1 MTQRAVFTRDRIVE
15 AAVTL
20 TREQGWAAVTARN
33 IAKQLSSSTMPIYSS
48 LKSMDEIEREVRR
61 RSEQLMLDYQRK
73 PYTKDPALNSAMGYV
88 NFARREPR
96 LFRFLFVDRPVR
108 MRRGDVK
115 RETGLSSSEVFA
127 GTRIP
132 HLADQVPTAMKDL
145 RILKCW
151 IFIHGLASMIGT
163 GVLDLSEGR
172 IKSLL
177 VEAGG
182 ALFGPRG
189 GENG

>member
-1 MTQRAVFTRDRIVE
+1 MTQSAVYSRDRIVE

-33 IAKQLSSSTMPIYSS
+33 IAKQLSCSTMPIYSS
-48 LKSMDEIEREVRR
+48 LKSMHGLEQEVRR
-61 RSEQLMLDYQRK
+61 SAEELMLDYQRRQ
-73 PYTKDPALNSAMGYV
+73 YTPDSALNSALGYV
-88 NFARREPR
+88 TFARNEPN
-96 LFRFLFVDRPVR
+96 LFRFLFVDRPVK
-108 MRRGDVK
+108 MRRGDLK
-115 RETGLSSSEVFA
+115 REAALSSGEVFA

-132 HLADQVPTAMKDL
+132 RLADQVPTAMLDP

-163 GVLDLSEGR
+163 GVLDLTERR
-172 IKSLL
+172 IKRLII
-177 VEAGG
+177 EAGEV
-182 ALFGPRG
+182 LFGPRG